1 MKKQTPKN
9 STNLRQIEGGKTIKQ
24 NDRSSNFVYKLLDEY
39 GEIIPTLEGKRAT
52 IALVSDLEGGE
63 LKTAYETTATVE
75 EGQVEFS
82 ITETLEPGKYFV
94 EVLCKG
100 YIFPSANTVT
110 IEVTESIFS
119 KQEQIPEVEESDQ
132 ILEEEVEIDFDE
144 EIIEDSSLFAGEERI
159 EQEGEKGLVRKIWK
173 NDLLFSEEVIKNPI
187 NRVIRKGTRLHEHTA
202 YANIS
207 KGENVAQADF
217 FSNILGEGMSKELV
231 DGKQLI
237 TSSSLHA
244 AVAYSTLDNVAAGE
258 YEILIKVR
266 KTSDEITNVRFG
278 LENLGQMQEFIDIS
292 DVAIEY
298 RFVVTVDKDY
308 SALYY
313 HFRTNASVELESILI
328 RKVNISDFSWEDSGQ
343 SHVGVAYSKEET
355 IPLEYSRFEWKE
367 KE

>member
-1 MKKQTPKN
+1 MKRQTPKN
-9 STNLRQIEGGKTIKQ
+9 STNLRQIAGGKAIKQ
-24 NDRSSNFVYKLLDEY
+24 NDRSSTFAYKLLDEY
-39 GEIIPTLEGKRAT
+39 GEIIPALEGKRAT
-52 IALVSDLEGGE
+52 IALVNKLESEE

-82 ITETLEPGKYFV
+82 ITETIASGLFFV
-94 EVLCKG
+94 EILCDG
-100 YIFPSANTVT
+100 YIFPSQSTVT

-119 KQEQIPEVEESDQ
+119 KQEPIPEVEETDQ

-144 EIIEDSSLFAGEERI
+144 EIIEDSSLFVGEERI

-173 NDLLFSEEVIKNPI
+173 NDFLFSEEVIKNPI
-187 NRVIRKGTRLHEHTA
+187 NRIIRKGTRLYVHTA

-207 KGENVAQADF
+207 KGDNLAQADF
-217 FSNILGEGMSKELV
+217 FDNILGEGMSKELV

-244 AVAYSTLDNVAAGE
+244 AVAYSTLDNVAAGD
-258 YEILIKVR
+258 YEMLIKVR
-266 KTSDEITNVRFG
+266 KTSDEVTNVRFG
-278 LENLGQMQEFIDIS
+278 LENLGQTQEFIDIS

-313 HFRTNASVELESILI
+313 HFRTNASVELESVLI
-328 RKVNISDFSWEDSGQ
+328 RKVNISDFEWKYAGQ

-355 IPLEYSRFEWKE
+355 IPLEYSRFDWKE